1 MSLTAAEPEL
11 SPVLIGLFRGA
22 VYRDAAEVI
31 WSQLLALRAQ
41 VSDYVAVIGLQLIV
55 DEAEGYAFLR
65 SRDDA
70 DRPELARLVPRRSLS
85 FHVSLLIALL
95 RKKLAELDAAGTD
108 TRLILT
114 RDQIVEMVR
123 VFLPDTTNETR
134 LIAGIDANINKIID
148 LGFLRRLR
156 GTDDAYE
163 VRRIIKAFVD
173 GQWLADFEARL
184 ADYRAQLAGD
194 PEEAD

>member
-1 MSLTAAEPEL
+1 
-11 SPVLIGLFRGA
+11 
-22 VYRDAAEVI
+22 
-31 WSQLLALRAQ
+31 
-41 VSDYVAVIGLQLIV
+41 
-55 DEAEGYAFLR
+55 
-65 SRDDA
+65 
-70 DRPELARLVPRRSLS
+70 
-85 FHVSLLIALL
+85 
-95 RKKLAELDAAGTD
+95 
-108 TRLILT
+108 
-114 RDQIVEMVR
+114 
-123 VFLPDTTNETR
+123 
-134 LIAGIDANINKIID
+134 GIDANINKIID